1 MGRRQRT
8 FARIALVLPTEYAYA
23 RAVLRGIIAATRER
37 NLYAAGRAAPE
48 GRGKRNGRT
57 AVEALPWLFNVFR
70 GIYGH
75 SSKYLAR
82 WFADWNPDGVICQIY
97 DDRLAN
103 VYRQTRRPVVELFE
117 SRPESEFPRILPDDV
132 ATGELA
138 ARHFLERGFRH
149 FAFFG
154 APWMLWSGEREQGF
168 KREIDRTFRQRRDS
182 RPHTYHSHGAAG
194 AGRDTTIAAPAMA
207 ASQKERSDAM
217 GAWLAALPRPVAVFA
232 ANDLWGS
239 ELVQAA
245 RQRNLHVPGEVA
257 ILGVDNEEL
266 LCEIA
271 HPPLSSIR
279 IGAEQIGRAA
289 VSVLEQ
295 LMSGRKPPRHIPRIG
310 PMEVVTR
317 QSTDVLAVEDED
329 VATAIQH
336 IRRHAVEGISV
347 KQLLEIV
354 PVNRRTLERRF
365 MAVLGHTPLDEI
377 RRVRLDRAKVLLQTD
392 LPVYEVAQRS
402 GFATP
407 EYLATSFLQAT
418 GMTPTEYRR
427 QFGPRSR
434 WEHLPPSVAD

>member
-1 MGRRQRT
+1 
-8 FARIALVLPTEYAYA
+8 LPTEYAYA

-37 NLYAAGRAAPE
+37 NLYAAGRAPAPV
-48 GRGKRNGRT
+48 GGPPRGNGTKRD
-57 AVEALPWLFNVFR
+57 VQALPWLFNVFR

-103 VYRQTRRPVVELFE
+103 VYRQTRKPVVELFE
-117 SRPESEFPRILPDDV
+117 SRPVSEFPRILPDDV

-154 APWMLWSGEREQGF
+154 APWMLWSGERETGF
-168 KREIDRTFRQRRDS
+168 KREIERTFRERRDA
-182 RPHTYHSHGAAG
+182 PPYTYHSHGAPA
-194 AGRDTTIAAPAMA
+194 AQRERATRTAAPALA
-207 ASQKERSDAM
+207 VSQKERSNEM
-217 GAWLAALPRPVAVFA
+217 GAWLAALPKPIAVFA

-271 HPPLSSIR
+271 HPPLSSVR

-295 LMSGRKPPRHIPRIG
+295 LMSGRKPPRQIPRIG

-418 GMTPTEYRR
+418 GTTPTEYRR